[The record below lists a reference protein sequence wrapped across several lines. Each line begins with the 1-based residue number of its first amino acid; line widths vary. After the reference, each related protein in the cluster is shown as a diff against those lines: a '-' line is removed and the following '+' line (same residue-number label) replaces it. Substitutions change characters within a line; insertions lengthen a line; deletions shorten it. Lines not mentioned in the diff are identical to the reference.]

1 MRRKK
6 ERGQATVE
14 LALVLPVLLLI
25 LFGIMEF
32 GRVFSAYLV
41 ITNAAR
47 EGARQAAIGAN
58 NSTIENAVY
67 NASSSLGDLTSLTVS
82 INPHE
87 EASRVTG
94 EEASVTIN
102 YNVDLVIPIISEI
115 APDPFPL
122 EARSVMRVE

>member
-1 MRRKK
+1 MKFRS
-6 ERGQATVE
+6 ERGQASVE

-58 NSTIENAVY
+58 NTTIVDTVY
-67 NASSSLGDLTSLTVS
+67 NAASSLGDLSSLTVS
-82 INPHE
+82 IDPYE
-87 EASRVTG
+87 AASRVTG
-94 EEASVTIN
+94 AEATVTVN
-102 YNVDLVIPIISEI
+102 YSVDLVVPIISSL

-122 EARSVMRVE
+122 RAQSVMRVE